1 VGVSWVARILL
12 VEEDELTRKAI
23 SRFLSLRG
31 HEIVEAG
38 DGADALAH
46 VKGAD
51 IVLLDVMLPNL
62 DGWDVARYVRSHHPD
77 KPLLMLTA
85 LGAVEHR
92 LKGFDLGADDYL
104 TKPVDLHELEARVRV
119 ALRRSGYEDELV
131 QGRLVLDLGKKVARL
146 DGADV
151 GLSALEFDVLAA
163 LARRPGQVLSRQ
175 RLIDEVW
182 GPDYD
187 GIDRTVDVRI
197 TSIRRKLGEGKGGP
211 EYIET
216 VRNAG
221 YRFRADV

>member
-1 VGVSWVARILL
+1 MARILF
-12 VEEDELTRKAI
+12 VEDDELTRKAI
-23 SRFLSLRG
+23 SRFLALRG
-31 HEIVEAG
+31 HEIIAVG

-51 IVLLDVMLPNL
+51 LVLLDVMLPNL

-85 LGAVEHR
+85 LGALEHR

-104 TKPVDLHELEARVRV
+104 AKPVDLHELEARLRV
-119 ALRRSGYEDELV
+119 ALRRSGHEDELV
-131 QGRLVLDLGKKVARL
+131 RGRLVLDLGKKVARL

-151 GLSALEFDVLAA
+151 GLSTLEFDVLAA
-163 LARRPGQVLSRQ
+163 LARRPGHVLSRQ
-175 RLIDEVW
+175 RLIDEAW
-182 GPDYD
+182 GPDYE

-197 TSIRRKLGEGKGGP
+197 ASIRRKLGEGRGGP

-221 YRFRADV
+221 YRFRVDV